1 MRLNRFIALATGL
14 SRRAADRAI
23 IAGQVEVDGSV
34 AIVGTDTSADTTVTY
49 RGQRI
54 VPSHH
59 RYVALNKPVGYI
71 TSRAS
76 QGAAPTIYDLLPP
89 QLQNLKPV
97 GRLDKASQGLV
108 LLTNDG
114 DLAQLLTHPSSEHTK
129 QYRLRLDRPLL
140 RADQLRLARGVEL
153 VDGLSQPEIIQAKG
167 VVVDLALT
175 EGRNR
180 QLRRTMDEL
189 GYRVKRL
196 DRLRLG
202 KLGLGELP
210 MGQWREVK
218 RTDIL

>member
-23 IAGQVEVDGSV
+23 IDGQVEVDGSA

-54 VPSHH
+54 TPSHH

-76 QGAAPTIYDLLPP
+76 QGGAPTIYDLLPP
-89 QLQNLKPV
+89 QLHNLKPV
-97 GRLDKASQGLV
+97 GRLDRDSQGLV

-114 DLAQLLTHPSSEHTK
+114 DLAQLLTHPSGEHSK
-129 QYRLRLDRPLL
+129 QYRLLLDRPLL
-140 RADQLRLARGVEL
+140 RADRLRLARGVEL
-153 VDGLSQPEIIQAKG
+153 VDGLSQPEIVQAKG

-180 QLRRTMDEL
+180 QLRRTMGEL
-189 GYRVKRL
+189 GYQVKRL

-202 KLGLGELP
+202 KLWLGELP
-210 MGQWREVK
+210 LGQWREVK